1 MLNMWRTVGHQ
12 RVLRFLRRAINQ
24 QALGHAILFAGPESI
39 GKRTLALDLTAA
51 LLCDTTGH
59 DPCWE
64 CAQCKGVARL
74 QHPDLHLVELE
85 EGRKS
90 IRMEQVAA
98 LQQAVSLRPYQATQR
113 VSVILDAH
121 LLQPEAGQRLL
132 KTLEEPPALNT
143 LILTATSTHLIPQT
157 LLSRCQVWRL
167 TALPR
172 HLVQSELERRGV
184 PQHDAA
190 FLAAASL
197 GRMGW
202 AIDASIHPDLREQE
216 EALVRLLIQT
226 LQADRVARM
235 ELVDVLLDNAAEL
248 DRLFDLWS
256 EWWRSFLLA
265 QAGVPGGED
274 DNKHALVKDVELS
287 ISPEEAVGVI
297 KRIDE
302 TREWVR
308 ANVNVRL
315 ALETLALH
323 LPEAS

>member
-1 MLNMWRTVGHQ
+1 MWRTVGHQ
-12 RVLRFLRRAINQ
+12 RVLHFLQRAMAQ

-39 GKRTLALDLTAA
+39 GKRTLAIDLTAA
-51 LLCDTTGH
+51 LLCKEQRA

-64 CAQCKGVARL
+64 CVQCKGVARL

-85 EGRKS
+85 EGRRS

-98 LQQAVSLRPYQATQR
+98 LQQAVALRPYQATQR

-121 LLQPEAGQRLL
+121 LLQPEASQRLL

-143 LILTATSTHLIPQT
+143 LILTATSTHLIPPT

-167 TALPR
+167 TALPQ
-172 HLVQSELERRGV
+172 HLVHSELVRRGV
-184 PQHDAA
+184 PQRDAA

-202 AIDASIHPDLREQE
+202 AIDASTHPELREQE
-216 EALVRLLIQT
+216 ELLVQLLLDT
-226 LQADRVARM
+226 LRADRVARLG
-235 ELVDVLLDNAAEL
+235 LVDQLLDDASDLE
-248 DRLFDLWS
+248 RLFDLWS
-256 EWWRSFLLA
+256 EWWRAYLLM
-265 QAGVPGGED
+265 QSGVPGDED
-274 DNKHALVKDVELS
+274 ASNHALVKDIKLS
-287 ISPEEAVGVI
+287 ISPQESVNVI

-302 TREWVR
+302 AREWVR
-308 ANVNVRL
+308 ANVNARL